1 MAQLASL
8 VCKQETESLLTGE
21 CSVCS
26 ISLCGRD
33 EKKISTVIKDAFTFS
48 QEVWEL
54 RVTPINEAQKLD
66 SMGLF
71 SAFHAMWSTKQ
82 YDIEKYL
89 TLLIHHMGNQQ
100 SFMREG
106 CYMLC

>member
-1 MAQLASL
+1 MHLH
-8 VCKQETESLLTGE
+8 
-21 CSVCS
+21 
-26 ISLCGRD
+26 
-33 EKKISTVIKDAFTFS
+33 FS

-89 TLLIHHMGNQQ
+89 TLLIHHMGN
-100 SFMREG
+100 
-106 CYMLC
+106 